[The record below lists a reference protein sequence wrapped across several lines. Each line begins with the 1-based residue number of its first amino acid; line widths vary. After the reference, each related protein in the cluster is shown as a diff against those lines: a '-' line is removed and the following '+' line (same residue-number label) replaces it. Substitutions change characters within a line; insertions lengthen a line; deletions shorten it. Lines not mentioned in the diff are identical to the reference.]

1 MRALHFIAW
10 LPLASAFNSYRSTL
24 TDCLNAGSVPILLTS
39 SPGWSQEIAPYNL
52 RFTPAPTVVAIPR
65 NSADVRTAVKCANKA
80 NVKATVKGGGHS
92 YGAFGL
98 AGTMVIDMMEF
109 QNVTLDAATGIAS
122 VGAGLRLGNM
132 ATKLFQL
139 GQRGYA
145 VSPNFRVQAVAEL

>member
-1 MRALHFIAW
+1 
-10 LPLASAFNSYRSTL
+10 
-24 TDCLNAGSVPILLTS
+24 
-39 SPGWSQEIAPYNL
+39 
-52 RFTPAPTVVAIPR
+52 
-65 NSADVRTAVKCANKA
+65 
-80 NVKATVKGGGHS
+80 
-92 YGAFGL
+92 
-98 AGTMVIDMMEF
+98 MVIDMMEF